1 MEEQKMIEMFHTMYD
16 NFPTRVRLIRK
27 NREVLAVNKI
37 AEAEG
42 LRPGVRCVEQP
53 PLEAHRFCKA
63 NQALKEHR
71 GKFYFAEDGRIM
83 FWAPLEGCDDV
94 YVHGSIQKDRPNP
107 IEPESSTK

>member
-1 MEEQKMIEMFHTMYD
+1 MEDQKMIEMFHAMYD
-16 NFPTRVRLIRK
+16 NFPTRARLIRK

-42 LRPGVRCVEQP
+42 LRAGVRCVDQP
-53 PLEAHRFCKA
+53 PPEAHRFCRA

-71 GKFYFAEDGRIM
+71 GKFYFAEDGTVM

-94 YVHGSIQKDRPNP
+94 YVHGSLHKDRPNP
-107 IEPESSTK
+107 IEERNNT